1 MSTAYGRLLDRN
13 TFLTIIS
20 STSITDFTFGST
32 PTYHGGYC
40 VTDDENNIIVAHN
53 SGFGATFYMYYTH
66 DYEAIKKA
74 ITG

>member
-1 MSTAYGRLLDRN
+1 MSTAYGRLLSGS
-13 TFLTIIS
+13 TFLTVS
-20 STSITDFTFGST
+20 GNSFTFGST
-32 PTYHGGYC
+32 PTNKGGYC

-53 SGFGATFYMYYTH
+53 SGIGATFYMYYTH